1 MPAHKSA
8 ATSMVPCKADMVV
21 GRCVYCLQQHPLPVV
36 ALPAARRLA
45 LQYVQPTL
53 GSLPSLLI
61 TSFEM
66 MLVGRRSTA
75 SQIGLWG
82 HQPFLMTVWPL
93 DSWCASDTH
102 TQAGNSV
109 NRSHKLVT
117 GSQSYL
123 QHAGWRCDPG
133 GLQRGG
139 SEVPAGPWGQGQAR
153 RDLLPAPDGLQGA

>member
-53 GSLPSLLI
+53 ESLPSLLI
-61 TSFEM
+61 TSYEM

-82 HQPFLMTVWPL
+82 PSAFPDNCVSFGQLVRLRH
-93 DSWCASDTH
+93 TH
-102 TQAGNSV
+102 SGGQLSEPV
-109 NRSHKLVT
+109 
-117 GSQSYL
+117 SQSCHRWPTISSTCRL
-123 QHAGWRCDPG
+123 A
-133 GLQRGG
+133 
-139 SEVPAGPWGQGQAR
+139 V
-153 RDLLPAPDGLQGA
+153 